1 MLLTD
6 LSLAK
11 KPQMTI
17 SDVHFHAE
25 NLSFPVAEKS
35 PFSLTAQ
42 IGEKGRIQVDGSA
55 IHTPLQLQA
64 QTEITALPL
73 VSFNNFVPE
82 NLNFN
87 LKDGKFYSTLGIN
100 LKQQPDKLSG
110 NFSGK
115 VNIANF
121 DLRDPTGSGEL
132 LGWDNLSFAGIEGE
146 IAPLSLH
153 ISDVVLSHYLAN
165 IQITPE
171 GQVNLSH
178 LTTAKPDSSV
188 KETNSDSIKETV
200 ISEEKEATT
209 APDIRIDALTLQ
221 GGTVSFVDRH
231 LPETF
236 STTMYK
242 LGGRV
247 TGLSSAENMQ
257 ADVDLRGQ
265 LENHFPL
272 NHQRKNKS
280 FEPGA
285 VYRSDFQL

>member
-1 MLLTD
+1 MRTQPPDQTQIATTATSDTATAPWNIRAASVDLEKFNLLLTD

-153 ISDVVLSHYLAN
+153 ISDVVLNHYLAN

-171 GQVNLSH
+171 GTGQ
-178 LTTAKPDSSV
+178 
-188 KETNSDSIKETV
+188 
-200 ISEEKEATT
+200 
-209 APDIRIDALTLQ
+209 
-221 GGTVSFVDRH
+221 
-231 LPETF
+231 PESLNNRQT
-236 STTMYK
+236 
-242 LGGRV
+242 GR
-247 TGLSSAENMQ
+247 Q
-257 ADVDLRGQ
+257 C
-265 LENHFPL
+265 
-272 NHQRKNKS
+272 
-280 FEPGA
+280 
-285 VYRSDFQL
+285 